1 MIILFK
7 ITNNIIHL
15 QNQGVDKFTISPTAN
30 NCNQNL
36 NMNSNIIS
44 FNSGQTEIKNNNI
57 VLTNGI
63 NDSVHISTINN
74 TGTNWIGL
82 SVGTDAVGLH
92 NRVVIGELNG
102 EATIGGHLFSGNSI
116 VGWSDLCL
124 ACEGGNVKIND
135 NIYSSANNLSCAGN
149 IDVQTSYKIN
159 NNTALNENN
168 LYLKNGANT
177 SILNTN
183 CTSNTTF
190 SLPDK
195 GTSPQTLACLSDIG
209 GSSANVL
216 SYSFYPKIFSTGG
229 LLQSINQYWIFPGT
243 TIMPLSKIF
252 VCFGLDTSTSTQI
265 QIIDQ
270 NSTLII
276 ADRTIT
282 TGGLQI
288 IDMGTLTNMNT
299 LNTIW
304 TIKISTS
311 IAAQSTLY
319 YLLMKV

>member
-1 MIILFK
+1 MKHCKFLILFFL
-7 ITNNIIHL
+7 L
-15 QNQGVDKFTISPTAN
+15 QAN
-30 NCNQNL
+30 FVKAQN
-36 NMNSNIIS
+36 
-44 FNSGQTEIKNNNI
+44 
-57 VLTNGI
+57 
-63 NDSVHISTINN
+63 
-74 TGTNWIGL
+74 
-82 SVGTDAVGLH
+82 H
-92 NRVVIGELNG
+92 NP
-102 EATIGGHLFSGNSI
+102 AFP
-116 VGWSDLCL
+116 GWYADP
-124 ACEGGNVKIND
+124 EG
-135 NIYSSANNLSCAGN
+135 
-149 IDVQTSYKIN
+149 
-159 NNTALNENN
+159 
-168 LYLKNGANT
+168 
-177 SILNTN
+177 SIL
-183 CTSNTTF
+183 
-190 SLPDK
+190 
-195 GTSPQTLACLSDIG
+195 A
-209 GSSANVL
+209 
-216 SYSFYPKIFSTGG
+216 
-229 LLQSINQYWIFPGT
+229 NQYWIFPGT